1 MPYKLQAPLPHIIKN
16 YFIIIFK
23 IPLSVVN
30 EGWLN
35 FIDTEVDT
43 YFKSDI
49 SFLSVYR
56 LGKKEKTWPA
66 NRPKVK
72 HVKLTNVLLI
82 DALTSHLVLFSEL
95 QKLQTTAQQTGN
107 INTVNI

>member
-1 MPYKLQAPLPHIIKN
+1 MSYKLQAPLPHIINN

-35 FIDTEVDT
+35 FIDTEVET

-56 LGKKEKTWPA
+56 LGKK
-66 NRPKVK
+66 RK
-72 HVKLTNVLLI
+72 HG
-82 DALTSHLVLFSEL
+82 
-95 QKLQTTAQQTGN
+95 QQTGLKS
-107 INTVNI
+107 NTLS